1 VIRRA
6 GSAALDLLGFGG
18 GGLVLEPA
26 LLDELDRRGLQLV
39 IDRLQHLDGLQR
51 GKPKANGESK

>member
-6 GSAALDLLGFGG
+6 GSAALDLFGCG
-18 GGLVLEPA
+18 GDGLVLEPA
-26 LLDELDRRGLQLV
+26 LLEELDRRGLQLIV
-39 IDRLQHLDGLQR
+39 DRLQHLDGLQR